1 MVFNKERVKAKDALS
16 LIVEGIQ
23 LNEVVDEKFIKF
35 LISRYGEKF
44 NVNVSDIIIRLMP
57 KEEPKENKI
66 KIKNGKSIESIK
78 MGITEVPFIKFVHA
92 GPDDF
97 KNKKVILSSSNYDLI
112 KKFIKK

>member
-1 MVFNKERVKAKDALS
+1 MVFNEKNVKPKDVLS

-35 LISRYGEKF
+35 LIGRYGEKF
-44 NVNVSDIIIRLMP
+44 DVNVSDIIIRLMP

-66 KIKNGKSIESIK
+66 KIKNVGSIK
-78 MGITEVPFIKFVHA
+78 IGIMEAPFIKFVHA